1 MTAIQ
6 TPVYTP
12 EFVERGYNNRAAV
25 PEHPVWLERWTATS
39 RDVIAAFAPRRDVR
53 YGRGVQET
61 LDLYL
66 PSGTPCGTLMF
77 IHGGWWRALDK
88 SDHAFVVPPFLAQG
102 MAVAVVNYDLCPQAS
117 IGEISAEMRRA
128 LAFLVRE
135 APRLG
140 IPAAPLVVAGHSAGG
155 HLTAML
161 HATPAAD
168 LGLPA
173 HPVHGAVS
181 LSGVHDLTPLV
192 HFSLNSDF
200 RLDDVRARELSPVHM
215 QARSDAP
222 LLLAVGA
229 DETGEFVRQTDLLWH
244 AWPGNR
250 PRGASGPMRI
260 ADRHHYSVVFD
271 YADPHSALTRGTLA
285 LFQR

>member
-1 MTAIQ
+1 MSAIQ

-161 HATPAAD
+161 HDVTGFKRSVGVRRISIS
-168 LGLPA
+168 LGLTGV
-173 HPVHGAVS
+173 VHAIRK
-181 LSGVHDLTPLV
+181 P
-192 HFSLNSDF
+192 
-200 RLDDVRARELSPVHM
+200 
-215 QARSDAP
+215 
-222 LLLAVGA
+222 
-229 DETGEFVRQTDLLWH
+229 
-244 AWPGNR
+244 
-250 PRGASGPMRI
+250 
-260 ADRHHYSVVFD
+260 
-271 YADPHSALTRGTLA
+271 
-285 LFQR
+285 